1 MKIKHHSWSS
11 LSGKIKDYAG
21 LLLGFILLCLCFS
34 LLTPNFLKSSNIMN
48 VLRQI
53 STNAIMAYGMTF
65 VLLQGGIDLSMGSM
79 VSFASVL
86 SATLVATGRFP
97 VWVVV
102 ALCVLAGAA
111 LGFANGFVINKTGM
125 WPFIVT
131 LATSLVIGG
140 LAYSISGGTPV
151 RVLDEAFNKI
161 GTGYIGPIALPIIYM
176 FGLLIVCYILLHK
189 TRFGRH
195 IYAIGGNPEAARFSG
210 INAILVSVLCYMI
223 SGMMASFTGVFLTA
237 RMYTGQPTLGASMVN
252 DAIACAVVGGTSM
265 SGGKGRI
272 LGTVIGAMLIGV
284 ISNGMN
290 LLGLSS
296 YLQDIVKGLI
306 ILGAVYIDSVSS
318 KKLAQGGK

>member
-1 MKIKHHSWSS
+1 MKIKNSKFNSVF
-11 LSGKIKDYAG
+11 GRFKDYAG
-21 LLLGFILLCLCFS
+21 LLLGFVILCAFFAVA
-34 LLTPNFLKSSNIMN
+34 TPTFLKSTNIMN

-79 VSFASVL
+79 VSFASIL
-86 SATLVATGRFP
+86 SATLVATGIFP

-102 ALCVLAGAA
+102 LLCVVAGAA
-111 LGFANGFVINKTGM
+111 LGFVNGFIINKTGI

-161 GTGYIGPIALPIIYM
+161 GTGYLGPIALPIVYM
-176 FGLLIVCYILLHK
+176 FVLLVISYTLLHK

-195 IYAIGGNPEAARFSG
+195 VYAIGGNPDAAKFSG
-210 INAILVSVLCYMI
+210 INAMAVSLICYMI
-223 SGMMASFTGVFLTA
+223 AGMMASFTGVFLTA

-252 DAIACAVVGGTSM
+252 DAIASTVVGGTSM
-265 SGGKGRI
+265 AGGKGRI
-272 LGTVIGAMLIGV
+272 LGTLIGAMLIGV

-296 YLQDIVKGLI
+296 YLQDIAKGLI
-306 ILGAVYIDSVSS
+306 ILGAVYIDSVST
-318 KKLAQGGK
+318 KKLSQVGK